1 MLQFNKKTFVLL
13 AAAFLLAWVTGKY
26 LLPPAMPFL
35 LGLGLAL
42 AAEPVTGRL
51 SARLPRP
58 AAAAIGVTLA
68 LVLMGALVVL
78 LSSLLLRS
86 LGQLGEALP
95 QLSKAAGDGLHT
107 AEVVL
112 LRLAEKSPPE
122 LRPVLSGSV
131 TRLLGSGS
139 GLLNRLVDRLP
150 DAAGAVLSWVPGSA
164 LTLGTGIL
172 SGYMIAF
179 RLPKFREYLQNS
191 RWVRKAL
198 PMSRQ
203 LRTALGGWLKA
214 QLQLAGVCFA
224 ILGLG
229 LSLLRIPRGLLWAGL
244 ITLVD
249 AVPLLGT
256 GAVLLP
262 WAVICLLQGQQLKAL
277 GLAAICVTAM
287 VCRSILEPRLLGK
300 HLGLDPLVTLAAL
313 YAGFRLWGF
322 GGMLLAP
329 ILCVAAL
336 SVSGQTPGPD
346 TGSDP

>member
-1 MLQFNKKTFVLL
+1 MLQFNKKFFTHL
-13 AAAFLLAWVTGKY
+13 AATFFLAWGIGKY
-26 LLPPAMPFL
+26 LLPPATPFL

-51 SARLPRP
+51 SRKLPRSG
-58 AAAAIGVTLA
+58 AVAVGVTLA
-68 LVLMGALVVL
+68 LVLLGALVVL

-95 QLSKAAGDGLHT
+95 QLSKATGDGLHI
-107 AEVVL
+107 AEEAL
-112 LRLAEKSPPE
+112 LALTQKSPPE
-122 LRPVLSGSV
+122 LQPVLTNSV
-131 TRLLGSGS
+131 TRLLGNGS

-150 DAAGAVLSWVPGSA
+150 DAAGAILSWVPGSA

-179 RLPKFREYLQNS
+179 RLPKFREYLQSN
-191 RWVRKAL
+191 RYVRKAL
-198 PMSRQ
+198 PMVRQ

-214 QLQLAGVCFA
+214 QLQLAGVCYA
-224 ILGLG
+224 ILVIG
-229 LSLLRIPRGLLWAGL
+229 LSLLRIPRGFLWSGL

-256 GAVLLP
+256 GTVLLP
-262 WAVICLLQGQQLKAL
+262 WALISLLQGQQVKAL

-287 VCRSILEPRLLGK
+287 VSRSILEPKLLGK

-313 YAGFRLWGF
+313 YAGFRIWGF

-329 ILCVAAL
+329 LLCVAVL
-336 SVSGQTPGPD
+336 SLTGHPPGPAAE
-346 TGSDP
+346 

>member
-1 MLQFNKKTFVLL
+1 MPHFNKKSFVIL
-13 AAAFLLAWVTGKY
+13 AAAFLLAWVAGKY
-26 LLPPAMPFL
+26 ILPPAMPFL
-35 LGLGLAL
+35 LGWGLAL
-42 AAEPVTGRL
+42 AAEPVTRRL
-51 SARLPRP
+51 GTKIPRP
-58 AAAAIGVTLA
+58 TAAAVGVTLA
-68 LVLMGALVVL
+68 LVILGALVVL

-95 QLSKAAGDGLHT
+95 QLSKAAGESLHA
-107 AEVVL
+107 AEGVL
-112 LRLAEKSPPE
+112 LNLAKKTPPE
-122 LRPVLSGSV
+122 LQPVLSNGV
-131 TRLLGSGS
+131 NRLLGNGS

-150 DAAGAVLSWVPGSA
+150 DAAAAILSGVPGSA

-179 RLPKFREYLQNS
+179 RLPKFREYCDGS
-191 RWVRKAL
+191 RSVQKAL
-198 PMSRQ
+198 PMLRQ
-203 LRTALGGWLKA
+203 LRAALGGWLKA
-214 QLQLAGVCFA
+214 QLQLAAVCFGV
-224 ILGLG
+224 LGLG
-229 LSLLRIPRGLLWAGL
+229 LSLLRIPRSLLWAGL

-262 WAVICLLQGQQLKAL
+262 WAVISLLQGLQAQAL

-287 VCRSILEPRLLGK
+287 LARSILEPRLLGK
-300 HLGLDPLVTLAAL
+300 HLGLDPLVTLMAL

-336 SVSGQTPGPD
+336 SVSGQLPNRKR
-346 TGSDP
+346 DP